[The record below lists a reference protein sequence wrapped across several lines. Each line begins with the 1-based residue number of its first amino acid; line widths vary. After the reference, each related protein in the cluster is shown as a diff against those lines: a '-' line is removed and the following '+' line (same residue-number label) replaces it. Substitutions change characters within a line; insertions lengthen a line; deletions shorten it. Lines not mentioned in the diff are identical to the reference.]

1 MSEQKCVENKN
12 NESIEDNLQI
22 RIATIEDVDI
32 IKNIAL
38 DAGLLEMIDISNE
51 TIERLFNQKQANFIA
66 FFDRIPVGYIISA
79 IFKLDPK
86 EPFQEYALSHV
97 NSDKKSRLTICS
109 FAVRPA
115 YQGLGI
121 GSLLLEQLFAQ
132 YNPTTA
138 IALHVRARS
147 HVRYMYLKKGFIP
160 LQQIANYYTYI
171 EGHPN
176 SCEKKVDKV
185 KETEDGKERKDQQD
199 KNSSKIA
206 IDLDN
211 RIAKLITR
219 LKAIKF
225 DHPYFNFD
233 QPEGSDLDA
242 FLMIRPGEKKH

>member
-12 NESIEDNLQI
+12 DGTTEDNLQI
-22 RIATIEDVDI
+22 RIATIDDADT

-38 DAGLLEMIDISNE
+38 DAGLLEMVNISNE
-51 TIERLFNQKQANFIA
+51 TIERLFNQKQSNFIA

-138 IALHVRARS
+138 IALHVRAKS
-147 HVRYMYLKKGFIP
+147 HVRYMYLKRGFIP
-160 LQQIANYYTYI
+160 LQQISNYYTCI

-176 SCEKKVDKV
+176 IDSCEKKS
-185 KETEDGKERKDQQD
+185 TNLR
-199 KNSSKIA
+199 
-206 IDLDN
+206 
-211 RIAKLITR
+211 T
-219 LKAIKF
+219 
-225 DHPYFNFD
+225 
-233 QPEGSDLDA
+233 
-242 FLMIRPGEKKH
+242 EKKGKINKIPKSHLLRTVRSPN